1 MRNVPISTSALADL
15 QDRFQAYVQHHAGA
29 VGEFIVADAK
39 ADAVGR
45 MDVYAHAYR
54 LRLVEVLTNDYP
66 ALAALVGAEA
76 FGALARAYID
86 AHPSCNPSVRWFGKH
101 FAAFLREQEGSGSL
115 RAELAAFE
123 WAQGEAFDAGD
134 AHVLALEDV
143 ARIPAAQWPYMSFE
157 PHPTLRRLELTW
169 NVGAFAQAVADEAP
183 LPSPVQDDPR
193 EWLIWRRDLVVRW
206 RSLTA
211 DEAVALD
218 AARHRESFGA
228 VCERLCEHVH
238 PEEAGLHAAGL
249 LKRWLADGLLS
260 AVRVEA

>member
-1 MRNVPISTSALADL
+1 MSKSSLAAL
-15 QDRFQAYVQHHAGA
+15 QERFQAYVQQHAGE
-29 VGEFIVADAK
+29 VDQFIVADAK

-45 MDVYAHAYR
+45 MGVYADAYR

-66 ALAALVGAEA
+66 ALAGLIGAEA
-76 FGALARAYID
+76 FDALARAYVD
-86 AHPSCNPSVRWFGKH
+86 THPSRQPSVRWFGKSL
-101 FAAFLREQEGSGSL
+101 AAFLREQEGARSL
-115 RAELAAFE
+115 HAELAAFE

-143 ARIPAAQWPYMSFE
+143 ARVPAAQWPYMSFE

-169 NVGAFAQAVADEAP
+169 NVGALAQAAADGAP

-193 EWLIWRRDLVVRW
+193 EWLIWRRDLVIRW

-228 VCERLCEHVH
+228 VCERLCDHVH

-260 AVRVEA
+260 AVHVEA